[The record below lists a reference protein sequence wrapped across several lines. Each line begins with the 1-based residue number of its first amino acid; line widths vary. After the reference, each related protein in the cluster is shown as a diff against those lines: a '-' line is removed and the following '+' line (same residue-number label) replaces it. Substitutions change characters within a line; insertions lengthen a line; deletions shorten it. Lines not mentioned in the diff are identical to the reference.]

1 MEVKLD
7 CKQFL
12 NKGENFESYSY
23 FATTYASSID
33 ALEIVDGTELLPAIL
48 ILDIANRVVKRNWP
62 PGSVQLKLRQ
72 LSFIFEILPF
82 LMLRLLGWRFKDFSI
97 HLLWHLLCKKFKS
110 CFLKQEDHTVPA
122 FLDQIYTLKAQFF
135 FCMSVTRD
143 CSQ

>member
-48 ILDIANRVVKRNWP
+48 ILDIANRVTAALVNERAALIANFIGRQK
-62 PGSVQLKLRQ
+62 KLATWIRSTQ
-72 LSFIFEILPF
+72 TEATL
-82 LMLRLLGWRFKDFSI
+82 I
-97 HLLWHLLCKKFKS
+97 HLRNIALPDAQAAWVALQRFFNSSTLASIMQKVQKLFFKARGPYSS
-110 CFLKQEDHTVPA
+110 C
-122 FLDQIYTLKAQFF
+122 I
-135 FCMSVTRD
+135 S
-143 CSQ
+143 